1 MDFENKITSEKN
13 KLLYQGRASIRI
25 VTKENRVIY
34 VDPFMGEGYDLPADL
49 ILITHEHFDHNKV
62 DLITNKKDNCKI
74 IRSADSLIN
83 GEYQVFDLDFAKVEA
98 VEAGYNPN
106 HNVNECVGYI
116 ITLSDGTSIYVSGDT
131 STTKQMPSLA
141 QKNIDYAFFCC
152 DGVYNMDLDEAIE
165 CANIVKAKHSIPY
178 HMTGSTTDDFDI
190 NKAENFKVVG
200 KIILQAGEEITI
212 EKDSY

>member
-1 MDFENKITSEKN
+1 MVYDDELIGKSN

-25 VTKENRVIY
+25 VTKENKVIY
-34 VDPFMGEGYDLPADL
+34 IDPFMGEGYDLPADL

-62 DLITNKKDNCKI
+62 DMIKNKNDDCKI

-83 GEYQVFDLDFAKVEA
+83 GKYQTFDFGFAKVEA

-116 ITLSDGTSIYVSGDT
+116 ITLSDGTSIYASGDT

-165 CANIVKAKHSIPY
+165 CANIVKAKHNIPY
-178 HMTGSTTDDFDI
+178 HMTGSTTEDFDI
-190 NKAENFKVVG
+190 NKAENFKVDG
-200 KIILQAGEEITI
+200 KLIMHAGEEIVL
-212 EKDSY
+212 